1 MHIPMSMSMYLPMHV
16 PTCFQAARCIASLLG
31 DDAVRH
37 ALTFPSYPPTTVLPP
52 GAAARGEAGVQLE
65 AVAVVE
71 AVARRLGECS
81 GADADVRCA
90 LVRSRSSAAL

>member
-1 MHIPMSMSMYLPMHV
+1 MSMSMYLPMHV

-37 ALTFPSYPPTTVLPP
+37 ALTFPSYPPTTVLLP
-52 GAAARGEAGVQLE
+52 GAAARGEAGE

-71 AVARRLGECS
+71 AVARRVGECS

-90 LVRSRSSAAL
+90 LVRSSAAL